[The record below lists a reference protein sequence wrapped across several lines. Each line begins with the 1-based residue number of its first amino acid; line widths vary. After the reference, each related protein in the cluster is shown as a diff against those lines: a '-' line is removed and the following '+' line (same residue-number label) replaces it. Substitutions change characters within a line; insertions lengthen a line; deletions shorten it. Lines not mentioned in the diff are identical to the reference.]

1 MENKFN
7 ELLQLNVNERVEKK
21 NGMNYLSWSFAWSEF
36 CKVYPNAS
44 YKVLKDTNM
53 NCAFGNSEQGYMVY
67 TEVSANG
74 ITHEMWLPVMDFK
87 NKSMLAPTTFDINK
101 AVMRCLVKNLA
112 MFGLGLYIYS
122 GEDLPEELPKSKKEI
137 IEEENKRKDAAV
149 KFITEFVGNDMN
161 KFEKVLGHMN
171 KTFKTNHTGFNQF
184 NLEDLE
190 HYIKALVQKEKQK
203 NKDLEKSVN
212 NINEMEDK

>member
-1 MENKFN
+1 MMENKFLD
-7 ELLQLNVNERVEKK
+7 LLSLNVNEKVEKK

-44 YKVLKDTNM
+44 YKVLKDENM

-67 TEVSANG
+67 TEVTANG

-122 GEDLPEELPKSKKEI
+122 GEDLPEETPKTKEEKAKEQENDLKEYNKKM
-137 IEEENKRKDAAV
+137 DSCV
-149 KFITEFVGNDMN
+149 KYLTEFTGNDVE
-161 KFEKVLGHMN
+161 KFEKVISHMN
-171 KTFKTNHTGFNQF
+171 KTFKTEYKVFNNF
-184 NLEDLE
+184 RLEELE
-190 HYIKALVQKEKQK
+190 SYIEALKKK
-203 NKDLEKSVN
+203 GGK
-212 NINEMEDK
+212 

>member
-1 MENKFN
+1 MENKFLD
-7 ELLQLNVNERVEKK
+7 LLSLNVNEKVEKK

-44 YKVLKDTNM
+44 YKVLKDANM

-112 MFGLGLYIYS
+112 VFGLGLYIYS
-122 GEDLPEELPKSKKEI
+122 GSDLPEEAPKTKEEKI
-137 IEEENKRKDAAV
+137 KEENV
-149 KFITEFVGNDMN
+149 KIDSCVKYLTEFAGNDVE
-161 KFEKVLGHMN
+161 KFEKIISHMN
-171 KTFKTNHTGFNQF
+171 KTFKTEYKGFNQF
-184 NLEDLE
+184 KLEELE
-190 HYIKALVQKEKQK
+190 SYIEALKKK
-203 NKDLEKSVN
+203 GGK
-212 NINEMEDK
+212 

>member
-1 MENKFN
+1 MMENKFLD
-7 ELLQLNVNERVEKK
+7 LLSLNVNEKVEKK

-67 TEVSANG
+67 TEVTANG
-74 ITHEMWLPVMDFK
+74 INHEMWLPVMDFK

-112 MFGLGLYIYS
+112 MFGLGLYIYA
-122 GEDLPEELPKSKKEI
+122 GEDLPEAPKVTLTENEVLEIEALIVKTETDRSKLLSYFKASK
-137 IEEENKRKDAAV
+137 IEDVDYATA
-149 KFITEFVGNDMN
+149 
-161 KFEKVLGHMN
+161 
-171 KTFKTNHTGFNQF
+171 
-184 NLEDLE
+184 
-190 HYIKALVQKEKQK
+190 KAM
-203 NKDLEKSVN
+203 LEK
-212 NINEMEDK
+212 KLK

>member
-1 MENKFN
+1 MENKFLD
-7 ELLQLNVNERVEKK
+7 LLSLNVNEKVEKK

-67 TEVSANG
+67 TEVTANG

-112 MFGLGLYIYS
+112 VFGLGLYIYS
-122 GEDLPEELPKSKKEI
+122 GSDLPEEAPKTKEEKI
-137 IEEENKRKDAAV
+137 KEENV
-149 KFITEFVGNDMN
+149 KMDLAIKYLVEFVGEDTE
-161 KFEKVLGHMN
+161 KFDKVLAHMN
-171 KTFKTNHTGFNQF
+171 KTFSSNHKGFNQF
-184 NLEDLE
+184 KLEELE
-190 HYIKALVQKEKQK
+190 SYIEALKKK
-203 NKDLEKSVN
+203 GGK
-212 NINEMEDK
+212 

>member
-44 YKVLKDTNM
+44 YKVLKDANM

-137 IEEENKRKDAAV
+137 EEEHKKLIEEENKRKDAAV
-149 KFITEFVGNDMN
+149 KFITEFVGNDME

-171 KTFKTNHTGFNQF
+171 KTFKTNHTGFNKF
-184 NLEDLE
+184 KLEELE
-190 HYIKALVQKEKQK
+190 GYIEALKKK
-203 NKDLEKSVN
+203 GGK
-212 NINEMEDK
+212 

>member
-1 MENKFN
+1 MENKFLD
-7 ELLQLNVNERVEKK
+7 LLSLNVNEKVEKK

-44 YKVLKDTNM
+44 YKVLKDENM

-67 TEVSANG
+67 TEVTANG

-112 MFGLGLYIYS
+112 VFGLGLYIYS
-122 GEDLPEELPKSKKEI
+122 GSDLPEEAPKTKEEKAKEQENDLKEYNKKMDLAI
-137 IEEENKRKDAAV
+137 KYL
-149 KFITEFVGNDMN
+149 TEFAGNDVE
-161 KFEKVLGHMN
+161 KFEKVISHMN
-171 KTFKTNHTGFNQF
+171 KTFKTEYKGFNQF
-184 NLEDLE
+184 KLEELE
-190 HYIKALVQKEKQK
+190 SYIEALKKK
-203 NKDLEKSVN
+203 GGK
-212 NINEMEDK
+212 

>member
-1 MENKFN
+1 MMENKFLD
-7 ELLQLNVNERVEKK
+7 LLSLNVNEKVEKK

-44 YKVLKDTNM
+44 YKVLKDENM

-67 TEVSANG
+67 TEVTANG
-74 ITHEMWLPVMDFK
+74 INHEMWLPVMDFK

-122 GEDLPEELPKSKKEI
+122 GEDLPEEAPKSKEEKAKEY
-137 IEEENKRKDAAV
+137 NKKTDVAIKYLV
-149 KFITEFVGNDMN
+149 EFVGENTE
-161 KFEKVLGHMN
+161 KFDKVLAHMN
-171 KTFKTNHTGFNQF
+171 KTFSSNHKGFNTF
-184 NLEDLE
+184 ALEELE
-190 HYIKALVQKEKQK
+190 GYIEALKKK
-203 NKDLEKSVN
+203 GGK
-212 NINEMEDK
+212 

>member
-1 MENKFN
+1 MENKFLD
-7 ELLQLNVNERVEKK
+7 LLSLNVNEKVEKK

-67 TEVSANG
+67 TEVTANG

-112 MFGLGLYIYS
+112 VFGLGLYIYS
-122 GEDLPEELPKSKKEI
+122 GSDLPEEAPKTKEEKIKEYNKKMDLAI
-137 IEEENKRKDAAV
+137 KYL
-149 KFITEFVGNDMN
+149 TELTGNDVK
-161 KFEKVLGHMN
+161 KFEKIISHMN
-171 KTFKTNHTGFNQF
+171 KTFKSEYKGFNQF
-184 NLEDLE
+184 KLEELE
-190 HYIKALVQKEKQK
+190 SYIEALKKK
-203 NKDLEKSVN
+203 GGK
-212 NINEMEDK
+212 

>member
-44 YKVLKDTNM
+44 YKVLKDANM

-87 NKSMLAPTTFDINK
+87 NKSMLSPTTFDINK

-137 IEEENKRKDAAV
+137 EEEQKKLIEEENKRKDTSV
-149 KFITEFVGNDMN
+149 KFITEFVGNDMD

-190 HYIKALVQKEKQK
+190 HYIKALEKK
-203 NKDLEKSVN
+203 GGK
-212 NINEMEDK
+212 